1 MAWVIL
7 GNLTDRVRRAPP
19 WPGQI
24 CYATPTWGPEG
35 QMIGC
40 RRPISE
46 TIMFCMEINALLL
59 FKRDLLHRDFDV
71 FNFSHM
77 SDLLADEVSNV
88 VLLKLYTLKFE
99 QLSADVVVF

>member
-1 MAWVIL
+1 
-7 GNLTDRVRRAPP
+7 
-19 WPGQI
+19 
-24 CYATPTWGPEG
+24 
-35 QMIGC
+35 MIGC